1 MKRIVVNEEFCIAC
15 RLCEI
20 HCQVQH
26 SQSRK
31 IIKAF
36 REENMPLARV
46 VVEEEGP
53 LSFAMQCRHCED
65 ARCLEACITG
75 AMHRDEETDAVLCD
89 EDRCVGC
96 WMCVMVCPYGAIQRS
111 VVGKKAASKCDL
123 CIGEETPVCVANC
136 PNEALVYV
144 ECEDAEGVSVEC
156 AEEVA

>member
-1 MKRIVVNEEFCIAC
+1 MKRIYVNEEFCIGC

-26 SQSRK
+26 SQSKK

-36 REENMPLARV
+36 REEAPKAMARL

-75 AMHRDEETDAVLCD
+75 AMRRDEETGAVLCD
-89 EDRCVGC
+89 EARCVGC
-96 WMCVMVCPYGAIQRS
+96 WMCVMVCSFGAIQRNLIGS
-111 VVGKKAASKCDL
+111 KAASKCDL
-123 CIGEETPVCVANC
+123 CIGTEVPVCVAHC
-136 PNEALVYV
+136 PNEALIFI
-144 ECEDAEGVSVEC
+144 EEQER
-156 AEEVA
+156 EEVGA